1 MASKYL
7 ADPTMAQIDIAALR
21 ENYSKG
27 SLDVQDVHVSPIEQ
41 FHKWFHEAIESK
53 LPEPNAMVV
62 STVSND
68 SKPSARVVLLKGF
81 DTGFTFF
88 TNYLSRKGTELAEN
102 PNACITFFWVELE
115 RQVRIEGI
123 IEKVTAEESDAYFQS
138 RPIGSQIGAW
148 VSNQSMVIDNREVL
162 GEREQHLKDKFGGN
176 PIPRPPHWGGYRLTP
191 NYVEFWQG
199 RPSRLHDRI
208 AYTKLEEH
216 TWKIE
221 RLSP

>member
-1 MASKYL
+1 MASEYL

-27 SLDVQDVHVSPIEQ
+27 SLDVQDVNISPIEQ

-53 LPEPNAMVV
+53 LPEPNAMVI
-62 STVSND
+62 STISND
-68 SKPSARVVLLKGF
+68 GKPSARVVLLKGF

-162 GEREQHLKDKFGGN
+162 EEREQYLKDKFGDN
-176 PIPRPPHWGGYRLTP
+176 PIPRPPHWGGYRLIP